1 MIIRNTTTVQ
11 IIPIMN
17 GITNL
22 YVCISNDIIADTIA
36 DTNADNNTEVT
47 KFLTASSFLIQL
59 SCSANIISL
68 YLVKHST
75 GILSIKPFAAS

>member
-1 MIIRNTTTVQ
+1 
-11 IIPIMN
+11 MN

-22 YVCISNDIIADTIA
+22 YVCISNDIIADTSA

-68 YLVKHST
+68 YLAKYSI
-75 GILSIKPFAAS
+75 GILSIKSFDVL

>member
-1 MIIRNTTTVQ
+1 
-11 IIPIMN
+11 MN

-22 YVCISNDIIADTIA
+22 YVCISNDIIAGTIA

-59 SCSANIISL
+59 SCSANIIL
-68 YLVKHST
+68 Y
-75 GILSIKPFAAS
+75 I